1 MLVLFEIIFTNLR
14 TLITSRY
21 KLFYFSDY
29 TSTYDLVGT
38 KILPGLV
45 TLSSDSDY
53 KVQKSAIRGLGSII
67 FAVSQGRRISNETC
81 EKALFQ
87 LTSFLSEENGLD
99 EHKPAMN
106 MKNVH
111 EINMEVAETIS
122 SIVLKY
128 NRNFT
133 TKRRESNSSSDL
145 SFMSIRDDVL
155 IPKLNLISEKY
166 VG

>member
-1 MLVLFEIIFTNLR
+1 MYVIFA
-14 TLITSRY
+14 TLPF
-21 KLFYFSDY
+21 LDF

-53 KVQKSAIRGLGSII
+53 KVQKSAIAGLGSII

-87 LTSFLSEENGLD
+87 LTSFLSEDSGADDN
-99 EHKPAMN
+99 KPNVN
-106 MKNVH
+106 MKNSH

-128 NRNFT
+128 NKSLSS
-133 TKRRESNSSSDL
+133 KRRESNNSSDL
-145 SFMSIRDDVL
+145 NFMSIRDDIL
-155 IPKLNLISEKY
+155 IPKLNIISNKY

>member
-1 MLVLFEIIFTNLR
+1 MPNAISMYVCNLQF
-14 TLITSRY
+14 LD
-21 KLFYFSDY
+21 F

-53 KVQKSAIRGLGSII
+53 KVQKSAIAGLGSII

-87 LTSFLSEENGLD
+87 LTSFLSEDSSGTDEN
-99 EHKPAMN
+99 KPNMN
-106 MKNVH
+106 MKNSH

-122 SIVLKY
+122 SIVFKY
-128 NRNFT
+128 NKNLVS
-133 TKRRESNSSSDL
+133 KRRESNNSSDL
-145 SFMSIRDDVL
+145 NFMSIRDDIL
-155 IPKLNLISEKY
+155 IPKLNVISNKY

>member
-1 MLVLFEIIFTNLR
+1 MR
-14 TLITSRY
+14 YTLLT
-21 KLFYFSDY
+21 YFSHLSIPDF

-53 KVQKSAIRGLGSII
+53 KVQKSAIPGLGSII

-87 LTSFLSEENGLD
+87 LTSFLSDDTGPD
-99 EHKPAMN
+99 EHKPSMN
-106 MKNVH
+106 MKNIH

-122 SIVLKY
+122 SIVIRY
-128 NRNFT
+128 NKNLT
-133 TKRRESNSSSDL
+133 SKRRESNCSSDL
-145 SFMSIRDDVL
+145 SFMSIRDEVL
-155 IPKLNLISEKY
+155 IPKLNVISDKY